1 MGKISTYDVNSIPVG
16 TDMLIGTDVQSTPP
30 NQTKNFTV
38 NQLAEYAQGA
48 YITQRISISGAN
60 VVLSSTNAITLIEAA
75 PSGKAIF
82 PIQILVDNN
91 PYSGPQFT
99 TSATS
104 TLTIGYIQSVSGI
117 AGDGRFVDSSIT
129 AHALF
134 NSTVGRVLWY
144 RPPTNQEILPVGN
157 ERPLGFRTTNI
168 TGGGDNLNIHFTI
181 TYKII

>member
-16 TDMLIGTDVQSTPP
+16 TDMLIGTDVTANPN

-38 NQLAEYAQGA
+38 NDLAKFAQGA
-48 YITQRISISGAN
+48 YITQKISISGAD

-82 PIQILVDNN
+82 PTIIAIDNN
-91 PYSGPQFT
+91 PYNGPQFT
-99 TSATS
+99 ISGTS
-104 TLTIGYIQSVSGI
+104 TLTIGYVQSVSGI
-117 AGDGRFVDSSIT
+117 AGDGRFVDNST
-129 AHALF
+129 YAHSLF
-134 NSTVGRVLWY
+134 NSTIGRVLWY
-144 RPPTNQEILPVGN
+144 RPPINQEILPVGN

-168 TGGGDNLNIHFTI
+168 TGGGDNLNINFTI